1 MSISIR
7 CVPPNKVGDVVIATE
22 KVIED
27 CVMQLDATH
36 EITIPATTVRGV
48 QDYLYR
54 LNIDK
59 KVRHLFAFAL
69 EKITIDDITLTVA
82 HNAKRI
88 LSSGLS
94 SYEDSMEDYLNDKI
108 NFDPKEF
115 YERIAEGL
123 FTLGDGKV
131 MGARLVA
138 GAEPCLTY
146 TSKDKVKVNKSDFT
160 SSVVGSNKML
170 PIETK
175 LIVDYLLSTQKTRS
189 SEILKQAGTVRLATA
204 LKGRGRIR
212 VTIGTQRG
220 SNDITLRRVPNEILP
235 MDMFHLSD
243 IVKSVINSREP
254 GLYLTIGEPGTGKTT
269 LIASALNYL
278 VSNHCLNVLTIED
291 PIEYTFNHK
300 KSLISQI
307 EIGVDI
313 VNVEEAVKK
322 IKTDDPDIVFF
333 TEIRT
338 KEDASAVAHLANMGV
353 KVLATYH
360 NSSVET
366 TLDGLQ
372 NLVDGDSNI
381 FNLLY
386 KSIRLMIYQALLPR
400 KDGNGVTPAHGI
412 YVNTP
417 STPMPKLPKS
427 TDESSLSKSF
437 SEILR
442 NVHSP
447 HKSFNQDVYNLYK
460 NEIITRET
468 FETFVG
474 TKDDDTDLDNRFSM
488 YPEKSIN
495 EVTIKERC

>member
-1 MSISIR
+1 MSVNIKCI
-7 CVPPNKVGDVVIATE
+7 PPNEVKDYSVATA
-22 KVIED
+22 KTIED
-27 CVMQLDATH
+27 CVMRLEDDH
-36 EITIPATTVRGV
+36 EIILPATTAKGV

-54 LNIDK
+54 LNIDN

-69 EKITIDDITLTVA
+69 DKIVLSDTTLTVA

-88 LSSGLS
+88 LSIGLS
-94 SYEDSMEDYLNDKI
+94 SHEDSIEDYLNDKI
-108 NFDPKEF
+108 NFNPKEF

-138 GAEPCLTY
+138 GTEPCLTY
-146 TSKDKVKVNKSDFT
+146 TSKNKVKVHKSDFT
-160 SSVVGSNKML
+160 SSAITSEIML

-189 SEILKQAGTVRLATA
+189 AETLKHDGTVRLATA

-235 MDMFHLSD
+235 MNMFHLSNV
-243 IVKSVINSREP
+243 VKSVINSREP

-269 LIASALNYL
+269 LIASALDYL
-278 VSNHCLNVLTIED
+278 ISNHCLNVLTIED
-291 PIEYTFNHK
+291 PIEYTFSHK
-300 KSLISQI
+300 KSLVSQI

-313 VNVEEAVKK
+313 STVEEAVKK

-338 KEDASAVAHLANMGV
+338 KEDAGAVAHLANMGV

-372 NLVDGDSNI
+372 NLVEGDSNV

-386 KSIRLMIYQALLPR
+386 KSMKLMIYQALLPR

-417 STPMPKLPKS
+417 GTPIPKLPKS
-427 TDESSLSKSF
+427 NDDSSLSKSF

-460 NEIITRET
+460 NDIITKET

-474 TKDDDTDLDNRFSM
+474 VQVDNTDLSSRFSL
-488 YPEKSIN
+488 YPEKSVN
-495 EVTIKERC
+495 EITIKERC